1 MLKNIFLY
9 LLILFLI
16 IIKSKKKIE
25 YFTDKYVFTTYGT
38 ITDKGLEK
46 LVNKLKINKNDIFL
60 DAGCGE
66 GNVLIYF
73 AKNTSINKLT
83 GIEYVKERFEKSEKN
98 IKNEKLNSKIKV
110 INGNMY
116 DKENSNIFLN
126 STIIFTCSTCFSEE
140 LMNYIKNKC
149 ENNNKLKYFIT
160 QKKLLNNS
168 KLNYLGDIE
177 TDCSW
182 SKNCLHHIYSNTL
195 KNI

>member
-1 MLKNIFLY
+1 MLRHIFLY
-9 LLILFLI
+9 LLIIFLI
-16 IIKSKKKIE
+16 IIKDKKQIE
-25 YFTDKYVFTTYGT
+25 YFTDKYVFTTYVT
-38 ITDKGLEK
+38 ITDRGLEK

-73 AKNTSINKLT
+73 AKNTSINKLA
-83 GIEYVKERFEKSEKN
+83 GIEYVKERFDKSEKN
-98 IKNEKLNSKIKV
+98 IKNENLNSKIKV

-140 LMNYIKNKC
+140 LMNYIREKC

-160 QKKLLNNS
+160 QKKLLNNT

-182 SKNCLHHIYSNTL
+182 SKNCLHYIYSNKL